1 MADLARLTSALADKF
16 RIERELGAGEMSH
29 IFVATE
35 LANNRT
41 VVIKVVAP
49 EHAGELFADRFS
61 REVKFA
67 SRLKHANIV
76 PLLSA
81 GDANGIAYYTMP
93 FVEGRSLRQRLASG
107 DAIPLA
113 EATQILRDVLKALAY
128 AHDQSVVHRDIKPEH
143 VLLSSGKAVVT
154 DFGIAKA
161 ISASRTMEISTE
173 SPITVS
179 ATLTSVGSTPGTPA
193 YTAPEQAVGSVVDA
207 RTDLY
212 AWGMMAYELLAGAH
226 PFADRTT
233 PQTMVAAQLTERPA
247 PIGEVNPAV
256 PEAFAGIIM
265 RALEKDADDR
275 PASATEVLAVIDG
288 TAPTAPPAAPRVS
301 TRRTSRDVKVVPAAE
316 RDASQDISRRMGVAA
331 ALLVFA
337 LLVWG
342 WFSRQAAQRND
353 VPNASAPASPPV
365 AAPETRPDA
374 PLESPRDTRPDRGPG
389 TRMEKP

>member
-1 MADLARLTSALADKF
+1 MADLPRLTSALADKF

-128 AHDQSVVHRDIKPEH
+128 AHDQSVVHRDIKPEN

-179 ATLTSVGSTPGTPA
+179 ATLTSVGSTPGSPA
-193 YTAPEQAVGSVVDA
+193 YTCL
-207 RTDLY
+207 LY
-212 AWGMMAYELLAGAH
+212 
-226 PFADRTT
+226 
-233 PQTMVAAQLTERPA
+233 
-247 PIGEVNPAV
+247 
-256 PEAFAGIIM
+256 
-265 RALEKDADDR
+265 
-275 PASATEVLAVIDG
+275 
-288 TAPTAPPAAPRVS
+288 
-301 TRRTSRDVKVVPAAE
+301 TSP
-316 RDASQDISRRMGVAA
+316 
-331 ALLVFA
+331 
-337 LLVWG
+337 
-342 WFSRQAAQRND
+342 
-353 VPNASAPASPPV
+353 
-365 AAPETRPDA
+365 
-374 PLESPRDTRPDRGPG
+374 SPRD
-389 TRMEKP
+389 

>member
-1 MADLARLTSALADKF
+1 M
-16 RIERELGAGEMSH
+16 
-29 IFVATE
+29 
-35 LANNRT
+35 
-41 VVIKVVAP
+41 
-49 EHAGELFADRFS
+49 
-61 REVKFA
+61 
-67 SRLKHANIV
+67 
-76 PLLSA
+76 
-81 GDANGIAYYTMP
+81 
-93 FVEGRSLRQRLASG
+93 
-107 DAIPLA
+107 
-113 EATQILRDVLKALAY
+113 
-128 AHDQSVVHRDIKPEH
+128 
-143 VLLSSGKAVVT
+143 LLSSGKAVVT

-275 PASATEVLAVIDG
+275 PASATEVLAAIDG

-301 TRRTSRDVKVVPAAE
+301 TRRTSRDVKAVPAAGSAT
-316 RDASQDISRRMGVAA
+316 RARHPRRMGVAA

-342 WFSRQAAQRND
+342 VVLSVRQRSATTCR
-353 VPNASAPASPPV
+353 NASAPASPPV

-389 TRMEKP
+389 RVWRSPERRSPPQWSPDMPDESFRAATSAATRRGGDRRAPDVVA